1 MTKKRAE
8 GFLDLSRQGRHGQQ
22 KSHSA
27 DRRGRDPV
35 NGSEYRNDVVRVGGS
50 RAEIFRPSE
59 RAAPLTNA
67 MWLSTVWSGGVMP
80 NYPNLHGPIFG
91 PIALPATDPDRER
104 RQRLEGVPEAT
115 GQGDGNSLT

>member
-8 GFLDLSRQGRHGQQ
+8 GFLDLSRQGRHGQK

-67 MWLSTVWSGGVMP
+67 MWLSTVWSGGLCRTIPTCMGP
-80 NYPNLHGPIFG
+80 FLGRLHSQQR
-91 PIALPATDPDRER
+91 TQTER
-104 RQRLEGVPEAT
+104 RQRLEGVPGAT